1 MRKLF
6 LGLMAF
12 VMSVS
17 VLTAGMPVA
26 EAKPASYNRLT
37 SEEKK
42 AFDKL
47 YKETSTSK
55 LQNVS
60 VSYSSSISGKSD
72 INQYRW
78 TVWRND
84 TKNSTINKKANNG
97 NGNYSGFSKS
107 KVQSWSRDEAYI
119 NAIKNLNN
127 GKFPAT
133 KDYKY
138 PTTTSGDTLDF
149 WMGEPGFYS
158 ILGDPRYKNITL
170 KGYRT
175 FKWTEKIK
183 KTKTETDKKD
193 TGYYTIP
200 GASSNGRR
208 WDRTALKTKLKAS
221 SLIKEIAKDLGKST
235 DWLVNEICNNMDET
249 KVKVNGSGTADTT
262 AYKGAYSGTLKS
274 GDVSYKI
281 TFTIIPDKEYNSND
295 ATTGG
300 RLFYGTLKATKT
312 KKKTYYETK
321 SHSKKQQIAQTVV
334 AKNAYATQIQKYG
347 TFYLTPKSNVSSNTI
362 KQRNTG
368 FWGSVKPS
376 YHQSNPKTQD
386 QGNYT
391 WTFSTNVSSGKKS
404 YNLYASITQKY
415 KFFDDIA
422 DLMPSVPNNEVPNP
436 PADPDVPLPPIT
448 NNPDNPGGGNNNGGN
463 PGGGNNGG
471 NPSDPDNPGGGNNPD
486 NPGGGNNGGGNGN
499 NGGGGTDPTDPDNP
513 DKIGDK
519 DNPPMMNIEI
529 DIDDGIDE
537 RRMPTMVHLYDLYQ
551 R

>member
-1 MRKLF
+1 
-6 LGLMAF
+6 MAL

-17 VLTAGMPVA
+17 ILTAGMPVA

-78 TVWRND
+78 TAWRND

-175 FKWTEKIK
+175 YKWTEKIK
-183 KTKTETDKKD
+183 KTKTE
-193 TGYYTIP
+193 
-200 GASSNGRR
+200 
-208 WDRTALKTKLKAS
+208 W
-221 SLIKEIAKDLGKST
+221 KEK
-235 DWLVNEICNNMDET
+235 NET
-249 KVKVNGSGTADTT
+249 KVKTYTKKSQVLGFGYHSTTGKLQMYQVIEQKLDDFGIYITKSQAKRMERKLKSSYDTRMSSGKEIYEMHTNDSVSIKNGTAYVRISIAGQTT
-262 AYKGAYSGTLKS
+262 DKVTP
-274 GDVSYKI
+274 DIVSIQVTKK
-281 TFTIIPDKEYNSND
+281 TKE
-295 ATTGG
+295 
-300 RLFYGTLKATKT
+300 KVTKT
-312 KKKTYYETK
+312 WYETK
-321 SHSKKQQIAQTVV
+321 SHTKKQQIAQTVV
-334 AKNAYATQIQKYG
+334 AKNTYATQIQKYG

-415 KFFDDIA
+415 KFFEDIA

-436 PADPDVPLPPIT
+436 PANPNDPLPPIT

-463 PGGGNNGG
+463 PGNPGGGNNGG
-471 NPSDPDNPGGGNNPD
+471 NTSDPDNPGGGNNPD

-499 NGGGGTDPTDPDNP
+499 NGGGGTDPTDPNNP

>member
-1 MRKLF
+1 M
-6 LGLMAF
+6 MAL

-17 VLTAGMPVA
+17 ILTAGMPVA

-78 TVWRND
+78 TAWRND

-175 FKWTEKIK
+175 YKWTEKIK
-183 KTKTETDKKD
+183 KTKTE
-193 TGYYTIP
+193 
-200 GASSNGRR
+200 
-208 WDRTALKTKLKAS
+208 W
-221 SLIKEIAKDLGKST
+221 KEK
-235 DWLVNEICNNMDET
+235 NET
-249 KVKVNGSGTADTT
+249 KVKTYTKKSQVLGFGYHSTTGKLQMYQVIEQKLDDFGIYITKSQAKRMERKLKSSYDTRMSSGKEIYEMHTNDSVSIKNGTAYVRISIAGQTT
-262 AYKGAYSGTLKS
+262 DKVTP
-274 GDVSYKI
+274 DIVSIQVTKK
-281 TFTIIPDKEYNSND
+281 TKE
-295 ATTGG
+295 
-300 RLFYGTLKATKT
+300 KVTKT
-312 KKKTYYETK
+312 WYETK
-321 SHSKKQQIAQTVV
+321 SHTKKQQIAQTVV
-334 AKNAYATQIQKYG
+334 AKNTYATQIQKYG

-415 KFFDDIA
+415 KFFEDIA

-436 PADPDVPLPPIT
+436 PANPNDPLPPIT

-463 PGGGNNGG
+463 PGNPGGGNNGG
-471 NPSDPDNPGGGNNPD
+471 NTSDPDNPGGGNNPD

-499 NGGGGTDPTDPDNP
+499 NGGGGTDPTDPNNP

>member
-42 AFDKL
+42 TFDKL

-78 TVWRND
+78 TAWRND

-175 FKWTEKIK
+175 YKWTEKIK
-183 KTKTETDKKD
+183 KTKTE
-193 TGYYTIP
+193 
-200 GASSNGRR
+200 
-208 WDRTALKTKLKAS
+208 W
-221 SLIKEIAKDLGKST
+221 KEK
-235 DWLVNEICNNMDET
+235 NET
-249 KVKVNGSGTADTT
+249 KVKTYTKKSQVLGFGYHSTTGKLQMYQVIEQKLDDFGIYITKSQAKRMERKLKSSYDTRMSSGKEIYEMHTNDSVSIKNGTAYVRISIAGQTT
-262 AYKGAYSGTLKS
+262 DKVTP
-274 GDVSYKI
+274 DIVSIQVTKK
-281 TFTIIPDKEYNSND
+281 TKE
-295 ATTGG
+295 
-300 RLFYGTLKATKT
+300 KVTKT
-312 KKKTYYETK
+312 WYETK
-321 SHSKKQQIAQTVV
+321 SHTKKQQIAQTVV
-334 AKNAYATQIQKYG
+334 AKNTYATQIQKYG

-422 DLMPSVPNNEVPNP
+422 HLIPSVPNNEVPNP

-471 NPSDPDNPGGGNNPD
+471 KPSDPDNPGGGNNPG

-537 RRMPTMVHLYDLYQ
+537 RRKPTMVHLYDLYQ

>member
-6 LGLMAF
+6 LSMMAL

-17 VLTAGMPVA
+17 ILTAGVPVA

-78 TVWRND
+78 TAWRND

-175 FKWTEKIK
+175 YKWTEKIK
-183 KTKTETDKKD
+183 KTKTE
-193 TGYYTIP
+193 
-200 GASSNGRR
+200 
-208 WDRTALKTKLKAS
+208 W
-221 SLIKEIAKDLGKST
+221 KEK
-235 DWLVNEICNNMDET
+235 NET
-249 KVKVNGSGTADTT
+249 KVKTYTKKSQVLGFGYHSTTGKLQMYQVIEQKLDDFGIYITKSQAKRMERKLKSSYDTRMSSGKEIYEMHTNDSVSIKNGTAYVRISIAGQTT
-262 AYKGAYSGTLKS
+262 DKVTP
-274 GDVSYKI
+274 DIVSIQVTKK
-281 TFTIIPDKEYNSND
+281 TKE
-295 ATTGG
+295 
-300 RLFYGTLKATKT
+300 KVTKT
-312 KKKTYYETK
+312 WYETK
-321 SHSKKQQIAQTVV
+321 SHTKKQQIAQTVV
-334 AKNAYATQIQKYG
+334 AKNTYATQIQKYG

-415 KFFDDIA
+415 KFFEDIA

-436 PADPDVPLPPIT
+436 PANPNAPLPPIT

-463 PGGGNNGG
+463 PGNPGGGNNGG
-471 NPSDPDNPGGGNNPD
+471 NTSDPDNPGGGNNPD

>member
-42 AFDKL
+42 TFDKL

-78 TVWRND
+78 TAWRND

-107 KVQSWSRDEAYI
+107 KVQSWSRNDTYI

-175 FKWTEKIK
+175 YKWTEKIK
-183 KTKTETDKKD
+183 KTKTE
-193 TGYYTIP
+193 
-200 GASSNGRR
+200 
-208 WDRTALKTKLKAS
+208 W
-221 SLIKEIAKDLGKST
+221 KEK
-235 DWLVNEICNNMDET
+235 NET
-249 KVKVNGSGTADTT
+249 KVKTYTKKSQVLGFGYHSTTGKLQMYQVIEQKLDDFGIYITKSQAKRMERKLKSSYDTRMSSGKEIYEMHTNDSVSIKNGTAYVRISIAGQTT
-262 AYKGAYSGTLKS
+262 DKVTP
-274 GDVSYKI
+274 DIVSIQVTKK
-281 TFTIIPDKEYNSND
+281 TKE
-295 ATTGG
+295 
-300 RLFYGTLKATKT
+300 KVTKT
-312 KKKTYYETK
+312 WYETK

-334 AKNAYATQIQKYG
+334 AKNTYATQIQKYG

-415 KFFDDIA
+415 KFFEDIA

-436 PADPDVPLPPIT
+436 PANPNDPLPPIT

-463 PGGGNNGG
+463 PGNPGGGNNGG
-471 NPSDPDNPGGGNNPD
+471 NTSDPDNPGGGNNPD

>member
-1 MRKLF
+1 M
-6 LGLMAF
+6 MAL

-17 VLTAGMPVA
+17 ILTAGMPVA

-78 TVWRND
+78 TAWRND

-175 FKWTEKIK
+175 YKWTEKIK
-183 KTKTETDKKD
+183 KTKTE
-193 TGYYTIP
+193 
-200 GASSNGRR
+200 
-208 WDRTALKTKLKAS
+208 W
-221 SLIKEIAKDLGKST
+221 KEK
-235 DWLVNEICNNMDET
+235 NET
-249 KVKVNGSGTADTT
+249 KVKTYTKKSQVLGFGYHSTTGKLQMYQVIEQKLDDFGIYITKSQAKRMERKLKSSYDTRMSSGKEIYEMHTNDSVSIKNGTAYVRISIAGQTT
-262 AYKGAYSGTLKS
+262 DKVTP
-274 GDVSYKI
+274 DIVSIQVTKK
-281 TFTIIPDKEYNSND
+281 TKE
-295 ATTGG
+295 
-300 RLFYGTLKATKT
+300 KVTKT
-312 KKKTYYETK
+312 WYVTK

-334 AKNAYATQIQKYG
+334 AKNTYATQIQKYG

-415 KFFDDIA
+415 KFFEDIA
-422 DLMPSVPNNEVPNP
+422 DNLTNVPNNDVPNP
-436 PADPDVPLPPIT
+436 PANPNDPLPPIT
-448 NNPDNPGGGNNNGGN
+448 NNPNNPGGGNNNGGN
-463 PGGGNNGG
+463 PGNPGGGNNGG
-471 NPSDPDNPGGGNNPD
+471 NTSDPDNPGGGNNPD

-499 NGGGGTDPTDPDNP
+499 NGGGGTDLTDPNNP

>member
-1 MRKLF
+1 
-6 LGLMAF
+6 MAL

-17 VLTAGMPVA
+17 ILTAGMPVA

-78 TVWRND
+78 TAWRND

-175 FKWTEKIK
+175 YKWTEKIK
-183 KTKTETDKKD
+183 KTKTE
-193 TGYYTIP
+193 
-200 GASSNGRR
+200 
-208 WDRTALKTKLKAS
+208 W
-221 SLIKEIAKDLGKST
+221 KEK
-235 DWLVNEICNNMDET
+235 NET
-249 KVKVNGSGTADTT
+249 KVKTYTKKSQVLGFGYHSTTGKLQMYQVIEQKLDDFGIYITKSQAKRMERKLKSSYDTRMSSGKEIYEMHTNDSVSIKNGTAYVRISIAGQTT
-262 AYKGAYSGTLKS
+262 DKVTP
-274 GDVSYKI
+274 DIVSIQVTKK
-281 TFTIIPDKEYNSND
+281 TKE
-295 ATTGG
+295 
-300 RLFYGTLKATKT
+300 KVTKT
-312 KKKTYYETK
+312 WYVTK

-334 AKNAYATQIQKYG
+334 AKNTYATQIQKYG
-347 TFYLTPKSNVSSNTI
+347 TFYLTTKSNVSSNTI

-415 KFFDDIA
+415 KFFEDIA
-422 DLMPSVPNNEVPNP
+422 DNLTNVPNNDVPNP
-436 PADPDVPLPPIT
+436 PANPNDPLPPIT
-448 NNPDNPGGGNNNGGN
+448 NNPNNPGGGNNNGGN
-463 PGGGNNGG
+463 PGNPGGGNNGG
-471 NPSDPDNPGGGNNPD
+471 NTSDPDNPGGGNNPD

-499 NGGGGTDPTDPDNP
+499 NGGGGTDPTDPNNP

>member
-1 MRKLF
+1 
-6 LGLMAF
+6 MAF

-17 VLTAGMPVA
+17 VLTAGMPMA

-183 KTKTETDKKD
+183 KTKTEWKEKNETYTKTLTSKKD
-193 TGYYTIP
+193 TLGFGYH
-200 GASSNGRR
+200 N
-208 WDRTALKTKLKAS
+208 TAGTLQMYEAIQLKMDFFGI
-221 SLIKEIAKDLGKST
+221 SLTNSEAKRMEK
-235 DWLVNEICNNMDET
+235 
-249 KVKVNGSGTADTT
+249 
-262 AYKGAYSGTLKS
+262 TLKS
-274 GDVSYKI
+274 SYDTRMSNNKEI
-281 TFTIIPDKEYNSND
+281 YEMHSSSSVMIPNGVAYVNISIAGQTTDKVTPDIVHFQVTKKTKE
-295 ATTGG
+295 
-300 RLFYGTLKATKT
+300 KVTKT
-312 KKKTYYETK
+312 WYETK

-422 DLMPSVPNNEVPNP
+422 HLIPSVPNEVPNP
-436 PADPDVPLPPIT
+436 PANPNDPLPPIT

-471 NPSDPDNPGGGNNPD
+471 KPSDPDNPGGGNNPG

-537 RRMPTMVHLYDLYQ
+537 RRKPTMVHLYDLYQ

>member
-6 LGLMAF
+6 LSMMAL

-17 VLTAGMPVA
+17 ILTAGMPVA

-78 TVWRND
+78 TAWRND

-175 FKWTEKIK
+175 YKWTEKIK
-183 KTKTETDKKD
+183 KTKTE
-193 TGYYTIP
+193 
-200 GASSNGRR
+200 
-208 WDRTALKTKLKAS
+208 W
-221 SLIKEIAKDLGKST
+221 KEK
-235 DWLVNEICNNMDET
+235 NET
-249 KVKVNGSGTADTT
+249 KVKTYTKKSQVLGFGYHSTTGKLQMYQVIEQKLDDFGIYITKSQAKRMERKLKSSYDTRMSSGKEIYEMHTNDSVSIKNGTAYVRISIAGQTT
-262 AYKGAYSGTLKS
+262 DKVTP
-274 GDVSYKI
+274 DIVSIQVTKK
-281 TFTIIPDKEYNSND
+281 TKE
-295 ATTGG
+295 
-300 RLFYGTLKATKT
+300 KVTKT
-312 KKKTYYETK
+312 WYETK
-321 SHSKKQQIAQTVV
+321 SHTKKQQIAQTVV
-334 AKNAYATQIQKYG
+334 AKNTYATQIQKYG

-415 KFFDDIA
+415 KFFEDIA

-436 PADPDVPLPPIT
+436 PANPNDPLPPIT

-463 PGGGNNGG
+463 PGNPGGGNNGG
-471 NPSDPDNPGGGNNPD
+471 NTSDPDNPGGGNNPD

-499 NGGGGTDPTDPDNP
+499 NGGGGTDPTDPNNP

>member
-17 VLTAGMPVA
+17 VLTAGMSVA

-175 FKWTEKIK
+175 YKWTEKIK
-183 KTKTETDKKD
+183 KTKTE
-193 TGYYTIP
+193 
-200 GASSNGRR
+200 
-208 WDRTALKTKLKAS
+208 W
-221 SLIKEIAKDLGKST
+221 KEK
-235 DWLVNEICNNMDET
+235 NET
-249 KVKVNGSGTADTT
+249 KVKTYTKKSQVLGFGYHSTTGKLQMYQVIEQKLDDFGIYITKSQAKRMERKLKSSYDTRMSSGKEIYEMHTNDSVSIKNGTAYVRISIAGQTT
-262 AYKGAYSGTLKS
+262 DKVTP
-274 GDVSYKI
+274 DIVSIQVTKK
-281 TFTIIPDKEYNSND
+281 TKE
-295 ATTGG
+295 
-300 RLFYGTLKATKT
+300 KVTKT
-312 KKKTYYETK
+312 WYETK
-321 SHSKKQQIAQTVV
+321 SHTKKQQIAQTVV
-334 AKNAYATQIQKYG
+334 AKNTYATQIQKYG

-529 DIDDGIDE
+529 DVDDGIDE

>member
-6 LGLMAF
+6 LSMMAL

-17 VLTAGMPVA
+17 ILTAGMPVA

-78 TVWRND
+78 TAWRND

-175 FKWTEKIK
+175 YKWTEKIK
-183 KTKTETDKKD
+183 KTKTE
-193 TGYYTIP
+193 
-200 GASSNGRR
+200 
-208 WDRTALKTKLKAS
+208 W
-221 SLIKEIAKDLGKST
+221 KEK
-235 DWLVNEICNNMDET
+235 NET
-249 KVKVNGSGTADTT
+249 KVKTYTKKSQVLGFGYHSTTGKLQMYQVIEQKLDDFGIYITKSQAKRMERKLKSSYDTRMSSGKEIYEMHTNDSVSIKNGTAYVRISIAGQTT
-262 AYKGAYSGTLKS
+262 DKVTP
-274 GDVSYKI
+274 DIVSIQVTKK
-281 TFTIIPDKEYNSND
+281 TKE
-295 ATTGG
+295 
-300 RLFYGTLKATKT
+300 KVTKT
-312 KKKTYYETK
+312 WYETK
-321 SHSKKQQIAQTVV
+321 SHTKKQQIAQTVV
-334 AKNAYATQIQKYG
+334 AKNTYATQIQKYG

-415 KFFDDIA
+415 KFFEDIA

-436 PADPDVPLPPIT
+436 PANPNAPLPPIT

-463 PGGGNNGG
+463 PGNPGGGNNGG
-471 NPSDPDNPGGGNNPD
+471 NTSDPDNPGGGNNPD

>member
-1 MRKLF
+1 
-6 LGLMAF
+6 
-12 VMSVS
+12 MSVS
-17 VLTAGMPVA
+17 VLKAGMPVA

-175 FKWTEKIK
+175 YKWTEKIK
-183 KTKTETDKKD
+183 KTKTEWKEQKTVNKKQYTKKSYPNSYGFGPRSVTELANTLKIRLSSRQFNIKLTNSEAKRLANKLIDSKEDKLGGINTSYYEMSSSYSKSITNGTAIINVYIGGYSTDVVTPEIVNIQVTK
-193 TGYYTIP
+193 
-200 GASSNGRR
+200 
-208 WDRTALKTKLKAS
+208 KTK
-221 SLIKEIAKDLGKST
+221 E
-235 DWLVNEICNNMDET
+235 
-249 KVKVNGSGTADTT
+249 KV
-262 AYKGAYSGTLKS
+262 
-274 GDVSYKI
+274 
-281 TFTIIPDKEYNSND
+281 
-295 ATTGG
+295 
-300 RLFYGTLKATKT
+300 TKT
-312 KKKTYYETK
+312 WYETK

-334 AKNAYATQIQKYG
+334 AKNTYATQIQKYG

-415 KFFDDIA
+415 KFFEDIA
-422 DLMPSVPNNEVPNP
+422 DNLTNVPNNDVPNP
-436 PADPDVPLPPIT
+436 PANPNDPLPNVP
-448 NNPDNPGGGNNNGGN
+448 NNPGGNNPGGGDNNNPGGGNH
-463 PGGGNNGG
+463 
-471 NPSDPDNPGGGNNPD
+471 GGNNPD
-486 NPGGGNNGGGNGN
+486 NPNNPGNNGGDNNNNNPNNPGGNNGGN
-499 NGGGGTDPTDPDNP
+499 NNYDPTDPDNP

>member
-1 MRKLF
+1 
-6 LGLMAF
+6 MAL

-17 VLTAGMPVA
+17 ILTAGMPVA

-78 TVWRND
+78 TAWRND

-175 FKWTEKIK
+175 YKWTEKIK
-183 KTKTETDKKD
+183 KTKTE
-193 TGYYTIP
+193 
-200 GASSNGRR
+200 
-208 WDRTALKTKLKAS
+208 W
-221 SLIKEIAKDLGKST
+221 KEK
-235 DWLVNEICNNMDET
+235 NET
-249 KVKVNGSGTADTT
+249 KVKTYTKKSQVLGFGYHSTTGKLQMYQVIEQKLDDFGIYITKSQAKRMERKLKSSYDTRMSSGKEIYEMHTNDSVSIKNGTAYVRISIAGQTT
-262 AYKGAYSGTLKS
+262 DKVTP
-274 GDVSYKI
+274 DIVSIQVTKK
-281 TFTIIPDKEYNSND
+281 TKE
-295 ATTGG
+295 
-300 RLFYGTLKATKT
+300 KVTKT
-312 KKKTYYETK
+312 WYETK
-321 SHSKKQQIAQTVV
+321 SHTKKQQIAQTVV
-334 AKNAYATQIQKYG
+334 AKNTYATQIQKYG

-415 KFFDDIA
+415 KFFEDIA

-436 PADPDVPLPPIT
+436 PANPNDPLPPIT

-463 PGGGNNGG
+463 PGNPGGGNNGG
-471 NPSDPDNPGGGNNPD
+471 NTSDPDNPGGGNNPD
-486 NPGGGNNGGGNGN
+486 NPGGGNNGGENGN
-499 NGGGGTDPTDPDNP
+499 NGGGGTDPTDPNNP

>member
-1 MRKLF
+1 
-6 LGLMAF
+6 MAF

-183 KTKTETDKKD
+183 KTKTEWKEQKTVNKKQYTKKSSPNSYGFGPRSVTELANTLKIRLSSRPFNIKLTNSEAKRLANKLIDSKEDKLGGINTSYYEMSSSYSKSIINGTAIINVYIGGYSTDVVTPEIVNIQVTK
-193 TGYYTIP
+193 
-200 GASSNGRR
+200 
-208 WDRTALKTKLKAS
+208 KTK
-221 SLIKEIAKDLGKST
+221 E
-235 DWLVNEICNNMDET
+235 
-249 KVKVNGSGTADTT
+249 KV
-262 AYKGAYSGTLKS
+262 
-274 GDVSYKI
+274 
-281 TFTIIPDKEYNSND
+281 
-295 ATTGG
+295 
-300 RLFYGTLKATKT
+300 TKT
-312 KKKTYYETK
+312 WYETK

-334 AKNAYATQIQKYG
+334 AKNTYATQIQKYG

-415 KFFDDIA
+415 KFFEDIA
-422 DLMPSVPNNEVPNP
+422 HLMPSVPNNEVPNP

-463 PGGGNNGG
+463 PGNPGGGNNGG
-471 NPSDPDNPGGGNNPD
+471 NPNDPDNPGGGNNPD

>member
-183 KTKTETDKKD
+183 KTKTEWKEQKTVNKKQYTKKSSPNSYGFGPRSVTELANTLKIRLSSRPFNIKLTNSEAKRLANKLIDSKEDKLGGINTSYYEMSSSYSKSIINGTAIINVYIGGYSTDVVTPEIVNIQVTK
-193 TGYYTIP
+193 
-200 GASSNGRR
+200 
-208 WDRTALKTKLKAS
+208 KTK
-221 SLIKEIAKDLGKST
+221 E
-235 DWLVNEICNNMDET
+235 
-249 KVKVNGSGTADTT
+249 KV
-262 AYKGAYSGTLKS
+262 
-274 GDVSYKI
+274 
-281 TFTIIPDKEYNSND
+281 
-295 ATTGG
+295 
-300 RLFYGTLKATKT
+300 TKT
-312 KKKTYYETK
+312 WYETK

-334 AKNAYATQIQKYG
+334 AKNTYATQIQKYG

-415 KFFDDIA
+415 KFFEDIA
-422 DLMPSVPNNEVPNP
+422 HLMPSVPNNEVPNP

-463 PGGGNNGG
+463 PGNPGGGNNGG
-471 NPSDPDNPGGGNNPD
+471 NPNDPDNPGGGNNPD
-486 NPGGGNNGGGNGN
+486 NPGGGNNGGGDGN

-529 DIDDGIDE
+529 DVDDGIDE

>member
-1 MRKLF
+1 
-6 LGLMAF
+6 MAF

-17 VLTAGMPVA
+17 VLTAGMSVA

-175 FKWTEKIK
+175 YKWTEKIK
-183 KTKTETDKKD
+183 KTKTEWKETEEGRHRTYTKKTHPDTSAFGNVTLGGVSQLAEAIKIRLKAKPFYLSLTNTEAKRVANSLKEDYSTRLAGGKEIYEMIDNFSVIIPNGNAYVQIAITGQTTDKVGPD
-193 TGYYTIP
+193 IVDIQVLY
-200 GASSNGRR
+200 
-208 WDRTALKTKLKAS
+208 KTK
-221 SLIKEIAKDLGKST
+221 E
-235 DWLVNEICNNMDET
+235 
-249 KVKVNGSGTADTT
+249 KV
-262 AYKGAYSGTLKS
+262 
-274 GDVSYKI
+274 
-281 TFTIIPDKEYNSND
+281 
-295 ATTGG
+295 
-300 RLFYGTLKATKT
+300 TKT
-312 KKKTYYETK
+312 WYETK

-334 AKNAYATQIQKYG
+334 AKNTYATQIQKYG

-415 KFFDDIA
+415 KFFEDIA
-422 DLMPSVPNNEVPNP
+422 HLMPSVPNNGVPNP

-471 NPSDPDNPGGGNNPD
+471 NPSDPDNPGGGNNPG

>member
-42 AFDKL
+42 AFEKL

-183 KTKTETDKKD
+183 KTKTE
-193 TGYYTIP
+193 
-200 GASSNGRR
+200 
-208 WDRTALKTKLKAS
+208 W
-221 SLIKEIAKDLGKST
+221 KEK
-235 DWLVNEICNNMDET
+235 NET
-249 KVKVNGSGTADTT
+249 KVKTYTKKSQVLGFGYHSTTGKLQMYQVIEQKLDDFGIYITKSQAKRMERKLKSSYDTRMSSGKEIYEMHTNDSVSIKNGTAYVRISIAGQTT
-262 AYKGAYSGTLKS
+262 DKVTP
-274 GDVSYKI
+274 DIVSIQVTKK
-281 TFTIIPDKEYNSND
+281 TKE
-295 ATTGG
+295 
-300 RLFYGTLKATKT
+300 KVTKT
-312 KKKTYYETK
+312 WYETK
-321 SHSKKQQIAQTVV
+321 SHTKKQQIAQTVV
-334 AKNAYATQIQKYG
+334 AKNTYATQIQKYG

-415 KFFDDIA
+415 KFFEDIA
-422 DLMPSVPNNEVPNP
+422 DNLTNVPNNDVPNP
-436 PADPDVPLPPIT
+436 PANPNDPLPNVP
-448 NNPDNPGGGNNNGGN
+448 NNPGGGNNNGGN
-463 PGGGNNGG
+463 PGNPGGGNNGG
-471 NPSDPDNPGGGNNPD
+471 NTSDPDNPGGGNNPD

-499 NGGGGTDPTDPDNP
+499 NGGGGTDPTDPNNP

>member
-175 FKWTEKIK
+175 YKWTEKIK
-183 KTKTETDKKD
+183 KTKTE
-193 TGYYTIP
+193 
-200 GASSNGRR
+200 
-208 WDRTALKTKLKAS
+208 W
-221 SLIKEIAKDLGKST
+221 KEK
-235 DWLVNEICNNMDET
+235 NET
-249 KVKVNGSGTADTT
+249 KVKTYTKKSQVLGFGYHSTTGKLQMYQVIEQKLDDFGIYITKSQAKRMERKLKSSYDTRMSSGKEIYEMHTNDSVSIKNGTAYVRISIAGQTT
-262 AYKGAYSGTLKS
+262 DKVTP
-274 GDVSYKI
+274 DIVSIQVTKK
-281 TFTIIPDKEYNSND
+281 TKE
-295 ATTGG
+295 
-300 RLFYGTLKATKT
+300 KVTKT
-312 KKKTYYETK
+312 WYETK

-334 AKNAYATQIQKYG
+334 AKNTYATQIQKYG

-415 KFFDDIA
+415 KFFEDIA

-436 PADPDVPLPPIT
+436 PANPNDPLPPIT

-463 PGGGNNGG
+463 PGNPGGGNNGG
-471 NPSDPDNPGGGNNPD
+471 NTSDPDNPGGGNNPD

>member
-17 VLTAGMPVA
+17 VLTAGMSVA

-175 FKWTEKIK
+175 YKWTEKIK
-183 KTKTETDKKD
+183 KTKTE
-193 TGYYTIP
+193 
-200 GASSNGRR
+200 
-208 WDRTALKTKLKAS
+208 W
-221 SLIKEIAKDLGKST
+221 KEK
-235 DWLVNEICNNMDET
+235 NET
-249 KVKVNGSGTADTT
+249 KVKTYTKKSQVLGFGYHSTTGKLQMYQVIEQKLDDFGIYITKSQAKRMERKLKSSYDTRMSSGKEIYEMHTNDSVSIKNGTAYVRISIAGQTT
-262 AYKGAYSGTLKS
+262 DKVTP
-274 GDVSYKI
+274 DIVSIQVTKK
-281 TFTIIPDKEYNSND
+281 TKE
-295 ATTGG
+295 
-300 RLFYGTLKATKT
+300 KVTKT
-312 KKKTYYETK
+312 WYETK
-321 SHSKKQQIAQTVV
+321 SHTKKQQIAQTVV
-334 AKNAYATQIQKYG
+334 AKNTYATQIQKYG

-422 DLMPSVPNNEVPNP
+422 HLIPSVPNNEVPNP

-529 DIDDGIDE
+529 DVDDGIDE